1 MFPKISRVKKGKQV
15 YEYLRLVESYRTK
28 GKKKQRVVAN
38 LGAVESLKGSL
49 DGIVDKLREYCSER
63 YVKPNEITADEMPT
77 WGTVLVARKLWN
89 DLKIGRIIK
98 RRCCEWTKGT
108 DIETSAFVLVASS
121 LIKPSS
127 KHGLSWWLDES
138 YVCGN
143 DGKRILPDWRQGV
156 TKEKRV
162 RISWKQ
168 LKQWYRV
175 LNILLR
181 HKEEI
186 EKDIYDNLVDLFGLK
201 VDVVFY
207 DMTSLYFEGEGPEGL
222 AEYGK
227 SKDGKN
233 RNRQILLGIVMAS
246 GWPVAH
252 HVFSGNSSEKKT
264 VPIIIGDLKKR
275 FEIEKIIFVGD
286 SGMVSPENIEEIE
299 RQEYKYII
307 AQKRRRNNEV
317 EKVLADNSDKWL
329 ICEKGTKVKEVNIIE
344 GTRHFVV
351 HSEGRQAYEHSIL
364 ENNVQKTRCNLE
376 ELKKGLD
383 KGLIKKPENI
393 GYRISSVLH
402 ERKGYR
408 YFSWE
413 ITKEGKLRYW
423 QDEEKM
429 KKEKAIEGIYVLK
442 SNDKNIRPQEV
453 VIAYKELC
461 NVESLF
467 REFKDVLEG
476 RPIWHQTPEGTK
488 AHIFIRAL
496 GYLLDTALHKKMEA
510 AGVNLTVEE
519 AIKSLEQVK
528 IAELKLNGER
538 RQIVTGAKYYAGAV
552 LKSVGLSGYKNLL
565 PGMI

>member
-1 MFPKISRVKKGKQV
+1 MFAKISKVKKGKQV
-15 YEYLRLVESYRTK
+15 YEYLRLVESYREK

-38 LGAVESLKGSL
+38 LGAVGLLKGKL
-49 DGIVDKLREYCSER
+49 DGVVDKLREYCSER
-63 YVKPNEITADEMPT
+63 YVKPNEITAQEIPT

-89 DLKIGRIIK
+89 DLKIGKIIK
-98 RRCCEWTKGT
+98 RRCCERIKGA
-108 DIETSAFVLVASS
+108 DIETLAFMLTASS

-127 KHGLSWWLDES
+127 EHGLGWWLDES
-138 YVCGN
+138 YVCGG

-156 TKEKRV
+156 TKENRV

-207 DMTSLYFEGEGPEGL
+207 DITSLYFEGEGPEGL

-227 SKDGKN
+227 SKDGKG
-233 RNRQILLGIVMAS
+233 RNRQVLLGIVMAS

-264 VPIIIGDLKKR
+264 VPIIIEDLKKR
-275 FEIEKIIFVGD
+275 FKIEKIIFVGD
-286 SGMVSPENIEEIE
+286 SGMTSSENIKEIE
-299 RQEYKYII
+299 RQKYKYII
-307 AQKRRRNNEV
+307 AQKRRRNKEV
-317 EKVLADNSDKWL
+317 EKVLADISDKWL
-329 ICEKGTKVKEVNIIE
+329 ICEKGTKVKEVNINE

-351 HSEGRQAYEHSIL
+351 YSEGRQSYEHSIV
-364 ENNVQKTRCNLE
+364 ENNLKKTNFNLE
-376 ELKKGLD
+376 RLKKEINRGE
-383 KGLIKKPENI
+383 IKKPEDI
-393 GYRISSVLH
+393 GYKVSSVLNKA
-402 ERKGYR
+402 KGYR

-413 ITKEGKLRYW
+413 IAKAGKFQYW

-429 KKEKAIEGIYVLK
+429 KKEKAIEGTYVLK
-442 SNDKNIRPQEV
+442 SNDKKITPQEAV
-453 VIAYKELC
+453 TAYKELC

-476 RPIWHQTPEGTK
+476 RPIWHQTEQGTK

-496 GYLLDTALHKKMEA
+496 GYLLDTALHRKMEK

-528 IAELKLNGER
+528 IGELKLKGEK

-552 LKSVGLSGYKNLL
+552 LKSVGLCGYKNLL

>member
-1 MFPKISRVKKGKQV
+1 
-15 YEYLRLVESYRTK
+15 
-28 GKKKQRVVAN
+28 
-38 LGAVESLKGSL
+38 
-49 DGIVDKLREYCSER
+49 
-63 YVKPNEITADEMPT
+63 
-77 WGTVLVARKLWN
+77 
-89 DLKIGRIIK
+89 
-98 RRCCEWTKGT
+98 
-108 DIETSAFVLVASS
+108 VLVASS

-127 KHGLSWWLDES
+127 EHGLGWWLDES
-138 YVCGN
+138 YVCGSE
-143 DGKRILPDWRQGV
+143 GERILPDWRLGV
-156 TKEKRV
+156 TKENRV
-162 RISWKQ
+162 RISFKQ

-175 LNILLR
+175 LNILFK
-181 HKEEI
+181 HKQEI

-207 DMTSLYFEGEGPEGL
+207 DITSLYFEGEGPEGL

-227 SKDGKN
+227 SKDNKN
-233 RNRQILLGIVMAS
+233 RNRQVLLGIVMAS

-252 HVFSGNSSEKKT
+252 HVFSGNKSEKKT
-264 VPIIIGDLKKR
+264 VPIIIEDLKKR
-275 FEIEKIIFVGD
+275 FKIEKIIFVGD
-286 SGMVSPENIEEIE
+286 SGMTSSENIEEIE

-317 EKVLADNSDKWL
+317 EKVLTDDSDKWL
-329 ICEKGTKVKEVNIIE
+329 LCERGTKVKEVNISNQ
-344 GTRHFVV
+344 TRHFVV

-364 ENNVQKTRCNLE
+364 ESNLQKTQFNLE
-376 ELKKGLD
+376 QLKKELNRGQL
-383 KGLIKKPENI
+383 KKPENI
-393 GYRISSVLH
+393 GYKVSSVLN
-402 ERKGYR
+402 ETKGWR

-413 ITKEGKLRYW
+413 ITKEGKFRYW

-442 SNDKNIRPQEV
+442 SNNKDITPQEAV
-453 VIAYKELC
+453 GAYKGLC

-496 GYLLDTALHKKMEA
+496 GYLLDTALHKKMQE

-528 IAELKLNGER
+528 IAELKLNGEK
-538 RQIVTGAKYYAGAV
+538 RQIVTGARYYAGAV

>member
-1 MFPKISRVKKGKQV
+1 MFVRTTKFKTGVKE
-15 YEYLRLVESYRTK
+15 YEYIRIVENYREN
-28 GKKKQRVVAN
+28 GKRKQKVIAN
-38 LGAVESLKGSL
+38 LGSAELLKGNL
-49 DGIVDKLREYCSER
+49 DGVVDKLRQYCSQR
-63 YVKPNEITADEMPT
+63 YVKPNEITVKEMPT

-89 DLKIGRIIK
+89 ELKIGKSIK
-98 RRCCEWTKGT
+98 RRCSKLWKA
-108 DIETSAFVLVASS
+108 DIETLVFVLVASS

-127 KHGLSWWLDES
+127 EHGLGWWLEES
-138 YVCGN
+138 YVCGS

-162 RISWKQ
+162 RISWRQ

-175 LNILLR
+175 LSILLEA
-181 HKEEI
+181 KEEI
-186 EKDIYDNLVDLFGLK
+186 EKDIYGNLVDLFGLK

-222 AEYGK
+222 AKYGK
-227 SKDGKN
+227 SKEGKD
-233 RNRQILLGIVMAS
+233 RNRQILLGIVMAN

-264 VPIIIGDLKKR
+264 VPGVIEDLKKR
-275 FEIEKIIFVGD
+275 FKIEKIIFVGD
-286 SGMVSPENIEEIE
+286 SGMVSSENIEEIE

-317 EKVLADNSDKWL
+317 EKVLADKSDKWL
-329 ICEKGTKVKEVNIIE
+329 ICEKGTKVKEVNITE

-351 HSEGRQAYEHSIL
+351 YSEGRQSYEHRIL
-364 ENNVQKTRCNLE
+364 ENNLQRTRFNLE
-376 ELKKGLD
+376 RLKKE
-383 KGLIKKPENI
+383 INI
-393 GYRISSVLH
+393 GRITKSEDIGYKVSSILK
-402 ERKGYR
+402 ETKGYR
-408 YFSWE
+408 YYSWE
-413 ITKEGKLRYW
+413 ITKEGKFRYW

-429 KKEKAIEGIYVLK
+429 EKEKAIEGIYVLK
-442 SNDKNIRPQEV
+442 SNDKSITPREAV
-453 VIAYKELC
+453 TAYKELC

-476 RPIWHQTPEGTK
+476 RPIWHQTEQGTK

-510 AGVNLTVEE
+510 AEVNLTVEE

-528 IAELKLNGER
+528 IAELSLKGEK
-538 RQIVTGAKYYAGAV
+538 RQIVTGAKYYAAAV
-552 LKSVGLSGYKNLL
+552 LKSVGLGGYKNLL

>member
-1 MFPKISRVKKGKQV
+1 MFPKISKVKKGKQV
-15 YEYLRLVESYRTK
+15 YEYLRLVESYREK

-38 LGAVESLKGSL
+38 LGAVELLKDSL
-49 DGIVDKLREYCSER
+49 DGVVDKLREYCRER
-63 YVKPNEITADEMPT
+63 YVKPNEITAQEMPT
-77 WGTVLVARKLWN
+77 WGTVLAARKLWN
-89 DLKIGRIIK
+89 DLKIGKIIK
-98 RRCCEWTKGT
+98 RRCGELKKA
-108 DIETSAFVLVASS
+108 DIETLAFTLTASS

-127 KHGLSWWLDES
+127 EHGLGWWLDES
-138 YVCGN
+138 YVCGS

-156 TKEKRV
+156 TKENRV

-175 LNILLR
+175 LNILFK

-201 VDVVFY
+201 VDIVFY
-207 DMTSLYFEGEGPEGL
+207 DMTSLYFEGEGPAGL

-227 SKDGKN
+227 SKDGKG

-252 HVFSGNSSEKKT
+252 HVFSGNRSEKKT
-264 VPIIIGDLKKR
+264 VSIIIEDIKKR
-275 FEIEKIIFVGD
+275 FKIEKIIFVGD
-286 SGMVSPENIEEIE
+286 SGMVSSENIEEIE

-317 EKVLADNSDKWL
+317 EKVLADNSDNWL
-329 ICEKGTKVKEVNIIE
+329 ICEKGTKVKEVNISD
-344 GTRHFVV
+344 GARHFVV
-351 HSEGRQAYEHSIL
+351 HSEGRQSYEHSIV
-364 ENNVQKTRCNLE
+364 ENNIKKTGFNLE
-376 ELKKGLD
+376 LLKKEANRGKL
-383 KGLIKKPENI
+383 KKPEDI
-393 GYRISSVLH
+393 GYKVSSVLNAA
-402 ERKGYR
+402 KGHR
-408 YFSWE
+408 YFSWG
-413 ITKEGKLRYW
+413 ITKEGKFQYW

-442 SNDKNIRPQEV
+442 SNDKNIMPQEAV
-453 VIAYKELC
+453 TAYKALC

-496 GYLLDTALHKKMEA
+496 GYLLDTALHKKMEES
-510 AGVNLTVEE
+510 GVNLTVEE
-519 AIKSLEQVK
+519 AIKSLEQIK
-528 IAELKLNGER
+528 IAELKLKGEKH
-538 RQIVTGAKYYAGAV
+538 QIVTGAKYYAGAV
-552 LKSVGLSGYKNLL
+552 LKSIGLSGYKNLL

>member
-1 MFPKISRVKKGKQV
+1 MFVRTTKFKTGGKE
-15 YEYLRLVESYRTK
+15 YEYIRIVENYREN
-28 GKKKQRVVAN
+28 GKRKQKVIAN
-38 LGAVESLKGSL
+38 LGSAELLRGSL
-49 DGIVDKLREYCSER
+49 DGVVDKLREYCSQR
-63 YVKPNEITADEMPT
+63 YVKLNEITAEDMPV

-89 DLKIGRIIK
+89 DLKIGKIIK
-98 RRCCEWTKGT
+98 RRCCERIKES
-108 DIETSAFVLVASS
+108 DIETLVFVLVASS

-127 KHGLSWWLDES
+127 EHGLGWWLEES
-138 YVCGN
+138 YVCGG

-156 TKEKRV
+156 TKENRV

-168 LKQWYRV
+168 LKQWYKV

-227 SKDGKN
+227 SKDGKV

-264 VPIIIGDLKKR
+264 VPIIIEDLKKR
-275 FEIEKIIFVGD
+275 FKIEKIIFVGD

-299 RQEYKYII
+299 KQEYKYII
-307 AQKRRRNNEV
+307 AQKRRRNKEI

-329 ICEKGTKVKEVNIIE
+329 ICGKGTKVKEVNISDR
-344 GTRHFVV
+344 TRHFVV
-351 HSEGRQAYEHSIL
+351 HSEGRQSYEHTIL
-364 ENNVQKTRCNLE
+364 ENNIKKTEFNLE
-376 ELKKGLD
+376 RLKKELNRGE
-383 KGLIKKPENI
+383 IKKPENI
-393 GYRISSVLH
+393 GYKVSSVLNKA
-402 ERKGYR
+402 KGYR

-413 ITKEGKLRYW
+413 ITKDGKFQYW

-442 SNDKNIRPQEV
+442 SNDKNITPQETV
-453 VIAYKELC
+453 TAYKELC

-476 RPIWHQTPEGTK
+476 RPIWHRTEEGTK

-496 GYLLDTALHKKMEA
+496 GYLLDTALHKKMEES
-510 AGVNLTVEE
+510 GVNLTVEE
-519 AIKSLEQVK
+519 AIKSLGQVK
-528 IAELKLNGER
+528 IAELKLKGEK
-538 RQIVTGAKYYAGAV
+538 RQIITGAKYYAGAV
-552 LKSVGLSGYKNLL
+552 LKSVGLYGYKNLL

>member
-1 MFPKISRVKKGKQV
+1 MFVRTTRFKTGRKE
-15 YEYLRLVESYRTK
+15 YEYIRIVENYREN
-28 GKKKQRVVAN
+28 GKRKQKVIAN
-38 LGAVESLKGSL
+38 LGSAELLKGSL
-49 DGIVDKLREYCSER
+49 DGVVDKLREYCSQR
-63 YVKPNEITADEMPT
+63 YVKPNEITAEEMPT

-89 DLKIGRIIK
+89 DLKIGQIIK
-98 RRCCEWTKGT
+98 RRCCEIAKGT
-108 DIETSAFVLVASS
+108 DIETLAFVLVASS

-127 KHGLSWWLDES
+127 EHGLSWWLDES
-138 YVCGN
+138 YVCGS
-143 DGKRILPDWRQGV
+143 DGKRILPDWREGV

-175 LNILLR
+175 LKILLK
-181 HKEEI
+181 HKEEM
-186 EKDIYDNLVDLFGLK
+186 EKDIYNNLVDLFGLK

-227 SKDGKN
+227 SKDGKS
-233 RNRQILLGIVMAS
+233 RNRQVLLGIVMAS

-275 FEIEKIIFVGD
+275 FKIEKIIFVGD

-299 RQEYKYII
+299 KQEYKYII
-307 AQKRRRNNEV
+307 AQKRRRNKEV

-329 ICEKGTKVKEVNIIE
+329 ICEKGTKVKEVNISDR
-344 GTRHFVV
+344 TRHFVV
-351 HSEGRQAYEHSIL
+351 HSEGRQSYEHSIL
-364 ENNVQKTRCNLE
+364 ENNIKKTKFNLE
-376 ELKKGLD
+376 RLKKEINRGEL
-383 KGLIKKPENI
+383 KKPENI
-393 GYRISSVLH
+393 GYKVSSVLN
-402 ERKGYR
+402 EAKGYR

-413 ITKEGKLRYW
+413 ITKDGKFQYW

-442 SNDKNIRPQEV
+442 SNDKNITPQET
-453 VIAYKELC
+453 ITAYKELC

-476 RPIWHQTPEGTK
+476 RPIWHQTEEGTK

-496 GYLLDTALHKKMEA
+496 GYLLDTALHKKMEE

-519 AIKSLEQVK
+519 AITSLEQVK
-528 IAELKLNGER
+528 IAELKLKGEK

>member
-1 MFPKISRVKKGKQV
+1 MFVRTTKFKTGGKE
-15 YEYLRLVESYRTK
+15 YEYIRIVENYRVN
-28 GKKKQRVVAN
+28 GKRKQRVIAN
-38 LGAVESLKGSL
+38 LGTVESLKGSL
-49 DGIVDKLREYCSER
+49 DGVVDKLREYCSQR
-63 YVKPNEITADEMPT
+63 YVKPNEITAEEMPT

-89 DLKIGRIIK
+89 DLKIGEIIK
-98 RRCCEWTKGT
+98 NRCCETVKGV
-108 DIETSAFVLVASS
+108 DIETLAFVLVASS

-127 KHGLSWWLDES
+127 EHGLGWWLDES
-138 YVCGN
+138 FVCGS
-143 DGKRILPDWRQGV
+143 DGERILPQWRQGV
-156 TKEKRV
+156 TKDNRV

-175 LNILLR
+175 LNILLKY
-181 HKEEI
+181 KEQI
-186 EKDIYDNLVDLFGLK
+186 EKDIYNNLVDLFGLK

-207 DMTSLYFEGEGPEGL
+207 DITSLYFEGEGPEGL

-227 SKDGKN
+227 SKDGKG

-252 HVFSGNSSEKKT
+252 HVFSGNSSDKKT
-264 VPIIIGDLKKR
+264 VPIIIEDLRKR

-286 SGMVSPENIEEIE
+286 SGMVSSENIEEIE

-329 ICEKGTKVKEVNIIE
+329 ICEKGTKVKEVNIID
-344 GTRHFVV
+344 GMRHFVV
-351 HSEGRQAYEHSIL
+351 HSEARQAYEHEIV
-364 ENNVQKTRCNLE
+364 ENNVQKTKRNLE
-376 ELKKGLD
+376 QLKKESDRGQ
-383 KGLIKKPENI
+383 IKKPENI
-393 GYRISSVLH
+393 GYKVSSVLR
-402 ERKGYR
+402 EAKGYR

-413 ITKEGKLRYW
+413 ITKEGKFQYW
-423 QDEEKM
+423 LDQEKM
-429 KKEKAIEGIYVLK
+429 KKENSIEGIYVLK

-453 VIAYKELC
+453 VMAYKGLC

-476 RPIWHQTPEGTK
+476 RPIWHHTPEGTK

-496 GYLLDTALHKKMEA
+496 GYLLDTALHKKIEEA
-510 AGVNLTVEE
+510 KVNLTVEE

-538 RQIVTGAKYYAGAV
+538 RQIITGAKHYAGAV
-552 LKSVGLSGYKNLL
+552 LKSVGLCGYKNLL